1 MESTPKPKR
10 KIVKKVIIGILIAAV
25 VLTNAWMAVQYH
37 SDFATPNTL
46 SGILEDIKGIP
57 SEWMYKIEYWQQDRA
72 YSKELNQPVSPNF
85 DNSNDSVQIVQ
96 AGINTATISEEELPA
111 LLVDTIPPV
120 VKNEFPKPTI
130 LLPFKLTDGEI
141 IDVVTY
147 WNRAFNPIDSHSNAP
162 TAAGKI
168 FTISK
173 KGTQIIVPVEGA
185 KVHIGY
191 IMVNNTK
198 YPAGYSIDFN
208 GPDGTEYF
216 LGITTEDTRLLQPT
230 AIMKNAFINDEA
242 NVSLSVGSPIAFTS
256 TNNVK
261 IRVTLQAYPPGYSK
275 TTVGLYCNYNLVEK
289 DENGKMVVAFL
300 PQSTP

>member
-1 MESTPKPKR
+1 
-10 KIVKKVIIGILIAAV
+10 
-25 VLTNAWMAVQYH
+25 
-37 SDFATPNTL
+37 
-46 SGILEDIKGIP
+46 
-57 SEWMYKIEYWQQDRA
+57 
-72 YSKELNQPVSPNF
+72 
-85 DNSNDSVQIVQ
+85 
-96 AGINTATISEEELPA
+96 
-111 LLVDTIPPV
+111 
-120 VKNEFPKPTI
+120 
-130 LLPFKLTDGEI
+130 
-141 IDVVTY
+141 
-147 WNRAFNPIDSHSNAP
+147 
-162 TAAGKI
+162 
-168 FTISK
+168 
-173 KGTQIIVPVEGA
+173 
-185 KVHIGY
+185 VHIGY

-216 LGITTEDTRLLQPT
+216 LGITSEDTRLLQPT

-289 DENGKMVVAFL
+289 DEYAKMVVAFL